1 MSNLALHEYI
11 SRLPEE
17 ALQEFTEW
25 CILEQAK
32 EAGYDLT
39 PNRSKL
45 DNLPTGD
52 YIHQL
57 VDQFMQVKKN
67 PIKDGLAAVLAGKQ
81 VDEHALPS
89 VAAIVDFVSLY
100 VKYLFP
106 QVGKDEAETDAILAQ
121 ASQQQLEKV
130 SQIAQKY
137 HVELQV

>member
-1 MSNLALHEYI
+1 MSDLALHEYL
-11 SRLPEE
+11 SRLPED

-32 EAGYDLT
+32 EAGYDFA
-39 PNRSKL
+39 PDRSKL
-45 DNLPTGD
+45 DNLPTAD

-57 VDQFMQVKKN
+57 VDQFMAVKKN
-67 PIKDGLAAVLAGKQ
+67 PIKDGLAAVVAGTQ
-81 VDEHALPS
+81 ADQHTLPS
-89 VAAIVDFVSLY
+89 VAAIVDFASLY

-106 QVGKDEAETDAILAQ
+106 QQNSDEAQTEAILTQ

>member
-1 MSNLALHEYI
+1 MSDLALHEYL
-11 SRLPEE
+11 SHLPEE

-32 EAGYDLT
+32 EAGYDFI
-39 PNRSKL
+39 PNQSKL

-52 YIHQL
+52 YINQL

-89 VAAIVDFVSLY
+89 VAAVVDFVSLY
-100 VKYLFP
+100 VKYLIP
-106 QVGKDEAETDAILAQ
+106 QTGKDEAETDAILTQ

-130 SQIAQKY
+130 AQLAQKY
-137 HVELQV
+137 HVKLM